1 MNELI
6 ECLCCRGPL
15 VPLIDFGPMPLVNTY
30 EVKEAFPLAVNRCV
44 SCCHLQLS
52 QFVDP
57 ELLYRNYTYQSGT
70 GQTALD
76 FFTEFARIALSYFPT
91 ARNVLDIAC
100 NDGTQLDAFKT
111 HGLETF
117 GIDPAENLS
126 AISTKKGH
134 KVCSLFFE
142 ETRSESLEKPYDI
155 ITAQNVLAH
164 TPDPLRFLRKCARLM
179 SDHSRLFVVTSQANM
194 IVNGE
199 CDTIYHE
206 HISYFNA
213 HSMIAL
219 AKRAGLQILDVL
231 MPDIHGTSFVFVL
244 VKGENEPKS
253 ESVIDRLGW
262 EFSTGMMAAPI
273 YTWWKKH
280 ALWRVERLRR
290 TVSAYKE
297 QGFYSVGAG
306 AAAKGI
312 SMLNMADMKLDVIVD
327 STPTKWNKAS
337 NGMPILPFDRIEFIT
352 HEKALFVILPWNL
365 REEIRRNVLRL
376 RNNKKDVFID
386 TK

>member
-1 MNELI
+1 MNDLT

-100 NDGTQLDAFKT
+100 NDGTQLDAFKA

-126 AISTKKGH
+126 EISSGKGH

-142 ETRSESLEKPYDI
+142 ETRSDQLDKPYDI

-164 TPDPLRFLRKCARLM
+164 TPDPLRFLRRCTRIM

-244 VKGENEPKS
+244 AKGENSNPRANQS
-253 ESVIDRLGW
+253 STGW
-262 EFSTGMMAAPI
+262 HGNSHTGMMAAPI
-273 YTWWKKH
+273 YSWWKKH

-290 TVSAYKE
+290 TVEAYRA
-297 QGFYSVGAG
+297 QGFYLVGAG

-312 SMLNMADMKLDVIVD
+312 SMLNMAGREARCDCGQH
-327 STPTKWNKAS
+327 TNKV
-337 NGMPILPFDRIEFIT
+337 E
-352 HEKALFVILPWNL
+352 
-365 REEIRRNVLRL
+365 
-376 RNNKKDVFID
+376 
-386 TK
+386 